1 MNKSH
6 YLIIILIAN
15 FATPLT
21 ARALSAAGDIRCLA
35 LQATNVVVV
44 SDMRTDKLIME
55 DYLGPLY
62 LTRLAVIDQI
72 KGSVEILGKQQK
84 NIDVIVRRED
94 PHSAGKKLLDNKESL
109 IFVKNTDQGPLIL
122 GGSSGVLPYSDGIY
136 AYGTRLN
143 PRAIKI
149 FFSDENI
156 TIAKCR
162 HMIID

>member
-1 MNKSH
+1 MVNKSH

-109 IFVKNTDQGPLIL
+109 IFIK
-122 GGSSGVLPYSDGIY
+122 
-136 AYGTRLN
+136 TR
-143 PRAIKI
+143 IK
-149 FFSDENI
+149 D
-156 TIAKCR
+156 
-162 HMIID
+162 H